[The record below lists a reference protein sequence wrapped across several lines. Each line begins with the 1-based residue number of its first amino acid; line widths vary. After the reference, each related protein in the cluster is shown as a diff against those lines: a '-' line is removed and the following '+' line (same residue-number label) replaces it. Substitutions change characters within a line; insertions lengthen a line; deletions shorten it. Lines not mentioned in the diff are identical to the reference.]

1 MLGDLGTP
9 GGAHAALEGSSTST
23 RGSVQVAEPRILEL
37 AGGVGGAKLAEGLQ
51 ALVGQRLTVI
61 VNTADDTERHG
72 LLVCPDHD
80 TVLYTLAG
88 LENEE
93 LGWGLRDDTWTTM
106 SALERYG
113 EEGWFRLGDL
123 DLATHIA
130 RTDRLRRGGRLTEVL
145 LGLQR
150 ALGLTATILPMTDD
164 PVRTQVR
171 TDDGWLEFQDY
182 FVRLLQTPE
191 VREVR
196 FVGSDTARPTPEVAV
211 AVDAA
216 DIVVV
221 APSNPIVSIGPIL
234 ALAGVPELLAAA
246 RRRGARIVAVSGIIG
261 GKALKGPADRM
272 LASLGH
278 EPSALG
284 VARGYAGLID
294 TFVLDTVDAELA
306 PAVEALGIRAV
317 VTDTIMSDDASRARL
332 AGEVLAAA
340 G

>member
-1 MLGDLGTP
+1 MADGP
-9 GGAHAALEGSSTST
+9 I
-23 RGSVQVAEPRILEL
+23 VEL

-51 ALVGQRLTVI
+51 AIVAERLTVV

-88 LENEE
+88 IENEE
-93 LGWGLRDDTWTTM
+93 LGWGLRGDSWTTM
-106 SALERYG
+106 GAMERYG
-113 EEGWFRLGDL
+113 EAGWFRLGDL
-123 DLATHIA
+123 DLATHIV
-130 RTDRLRRGGRLTEVL
+130 RTDRLRGGARLTDVL
-145 LGLQR
+145 TGLQR
-150 ALGLTATILPMTDD
+150 SLGIAATILPMADE
-164 PVRTQVR
+164 PVRTEVR
-171 TDDGWLEFQDY
+171 TDHGWLDFQDY
-182 FVRLLQTPE
+182 FVRLRQAPE

-196 FVGSDTARPTPEVAV
+196 FAGIEAARPTAEVAA
-211 AVDAA
+211 AVGAA
-216 DIVVV
+216 DIIVI
-221 APSNPIVSIGPIL
+221 APSNPIVSVGPIL
-234 ALAGVPELLAAA
+234 AVPGMPELLAAA
-246 RRRGARIVAVSGIIG
+246 RDRGTRFVAVSGIIG

-278 EPSALG
+278 EASALG

-294 TFVLDTVDAELA
+294 AFVLDTVDAALA

-317 VTDTIMSDDASRARL
+317 VTDTIMADDASRARF